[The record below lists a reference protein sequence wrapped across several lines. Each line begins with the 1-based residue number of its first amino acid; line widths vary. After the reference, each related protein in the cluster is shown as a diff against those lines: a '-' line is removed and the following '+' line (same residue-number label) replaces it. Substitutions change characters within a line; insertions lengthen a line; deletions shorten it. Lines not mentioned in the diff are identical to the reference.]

1 MEAGVKLEAWKQRL
15 EAATFGDRRQHFG
28 GNIWVATFRWQHFG
42 GNVSVATFRWQ
53 HFGGNVS
60 VATFR

>member
-42 GNVSVATFRWQ
+42 GNVSDET
-53 HFGGNVS
+53 
-60 VATFR
+60 